1 LDSHFACKLL
11 VLAPIYT
18 RVTWHDISEDD
29 PQRDNSK
36 TVVIPKC
43 SSESQDA
50 LNDEV
55 YDDTS
60 RIPLLLERQQD
71 NKRGVLIEEGSLSV
85 LLKGF
90 DMSTLCCVSSEVA
103 VPTVR

>member
-1 LDSHFACKLL
+1 
-11 VLAPIYT
+11 
-18 RVTWHDISEDD
+18 
-29 PQRDNSK
+29 
-36 TVVIPKC
+36 VVIPKC